1 MLSWGLSGAERIPE
15 TTTPMT
21 LMHIRFISL
30 ADKRLNSQWPIQ
42 LVIADATEAWPGPHA
57 VLTGQSGG
65 GSEGC
70 ESFPG
75 LLSGE

>member
-1 MLSWGLSGAERIPE
+1 MLPWGLSGAERIPE
-15 TTTPMT
+15 TTPMT

-42 LVIADATEAWPGPHA
+42 SVIADATEAWPGPRA
-57 VLTGQSGG
+57 GLPGQSRGG
-65 GSEGC
+65 CEGC